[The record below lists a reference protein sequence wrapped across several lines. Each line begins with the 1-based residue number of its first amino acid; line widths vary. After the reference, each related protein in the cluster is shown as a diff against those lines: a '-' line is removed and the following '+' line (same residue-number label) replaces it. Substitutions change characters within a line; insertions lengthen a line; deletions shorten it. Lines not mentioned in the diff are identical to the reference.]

1 MTSEFARGVLETV
14 DRESLIPPGTVVVC
28 GFSGGPDS
36 TALVRVL
43 LDLAGELRCHVVAAH
58 LDHALRDESASDADA
73 CQALAAEWGVRFR
86 RDRIDWERRGGVPHS
101 GVEATSRTLR
111 YEFLARVAREE
122 RGCIAVGH
130 HAGDRAET
138 FLAQLVRGAGPRG
151 LSLPRYR
158 REDGVIRPLLDR
170 TRAQIVAFLE
180 ERGIPWREDATNQD
194 GSNLRSRI
202 RRDVLPLLER
212 ENPEAAAAIARASR
226 LLADGADFLDRAAD
240 RALEELRTPGK
251 PGEFALDG
259 PKGRTYDRIVLSCL
273 LGRAARALGSGEAV
287 ALEPLDRLVT
297 SWQRGESFALDL
309 PGRVRMTVDAR
320 RVVVAR
326 TGQAAERFAEREVP
340 VPGDVLWANE
350 SREPGRVDVHLTVER
365 AEPPRDPGSVSGP
378 RCAWL
383 DAERIVGGLRIRSRR
398 PGDRYRPLG
407 RGGSVKLQDLF
418 VDRKIERAR
427 RDSVPVIVDRAGILW
442 VPGFPVDQ
450 RGRLTETTRTA
461 LRLEVREGPPPAPG
475 NA

>member
-1 MTSEFARGVLETV
+1 MTSEFARGVLETI
-14 DRESLIPPGTVVVC
+14 DRESLVPPGSVVVC
-28 GFSGGPDS
+28 GLSGGPDS
-36 TALVRVL
+36 TALLRVL
-43 LDLAGELRCHVVAAH
+43 ADLAGELECRVVAAH
-58 LDHALRDESASDADA
+58 LDHALRDASAEDAA
-73 CQALAAEWGVRFR
+73 FCEALAAEWGVPFR
-86 RDRIDWERRGGVPHS
+86 RDRIDWERLGGVPHS
-101 GVEATSRTLR
+101 RVEATSRTLR
-111 YEFLARVAREE
+111 YEFLSRVAREE

-170 TRAQIVAFLE
+170 TRAEIVAFLE
-180 ERGIPWREDATNQD
+180 ERGIPWRMDPSNAD

-202 RRDVLPLLER
+202 RTGVVPLLER
-212 ENPEAAAAIARASR
+212 ENPEAVAAIARASR
-226 LLADGADFLDRAAD
+226 LLADGADFLDRCAD
-240 RALEELRTPGK
+240 RALTELRTPGN
-251 PGEFALDG
+251 PGEIALDG

-309 PGRVRMTVDAR
+309 PGRIRMTVDAR

-326 TGQAAERFAEREVP
+326 AGRAAARFPEREVP
-340 VPGDVLWANE
+340 VPGDVVWANE
-350 SREPGRVDVHLTVER
+350 GREPGGAGVHLTVER
-365 AEPPRDPGSVSGP
+365 AEPPQDPGSACGP
-378 RCAWL
+378 RCAWV
-383 DAERIVGGLRIRSRR
+383 DAERIVGGLRVRSRM
-398 PGDRYRPLG
+398 PGDRYRPVG

-427 RDSVPVIVDRAGILW
+427 RDSVPVIVDGRGILW
-442 VPGFPVDQ
+442 VPGFPVDE
-450 RGRLTETTRTA
+450 RGRVTEGTRTA
-461 LRLEVREGPPPAPG
+461 LRLEVRGELPPAPG